1 MEENMEFIK
10 KIRGSSRGITFTSD
24 HACIGTKYRYIID
37 NDNQMVNIIA
47 DDNGSIKAS
56 KKDADRR

>member
-1 MEENMEFIK
+1 MEFIK

-37 NDNQMVNIIA
+37 NDKLFFT
-47 DDNGSIKAS
+47 KA
-56 KKDADRR
+56 